1 MTRDTLVTTTR
12 AIDRWWLV
20 TCHFLTDY
28 CVHCFPID
36 VRTHPLL
43 IIDFELLQTGDS
55 MEIDRLWEAATSIG
69 FW

>member
-1 MTRDTLVTTTR
+1 MPGIALPP
-12 AIDRWWLV
+12 
-20 TCHFLTDY
+20 
-28 CVHCFPID
+28 FPTD

-55 MEIDRLWEAATSIG
+55 TEIDRLWEAATSIG